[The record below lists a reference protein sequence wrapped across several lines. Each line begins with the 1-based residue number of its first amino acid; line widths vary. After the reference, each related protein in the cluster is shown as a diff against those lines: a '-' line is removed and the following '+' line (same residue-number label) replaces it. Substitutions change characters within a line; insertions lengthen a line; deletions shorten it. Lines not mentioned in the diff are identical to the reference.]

1 MIFKKKKRNKIGTS
15 TGFEPMGSALT
26 LQIFLY
32 NNATIQRSYNNFVGI
47 ETLGVAVSIFF
58 PDAFG
63 DVHTKP
69 GSFLGRL

>member
-1 MIFKKKKRNKIGTS
+1 MIVKKKKEIGIS
-15 TGFEPMGSALT
+15 TGFELIGSALT

-32 NNATIQRSYNNFVGI
+32 YNATIQRSYKNFVGM
-47 ETLGVAVSIFF
+47 ETLGVVVSVFL

-69 GSFLGRL
+69 GSFLCRL

>member
-1 MIFKKKKRNKIGTS
+1 
-15 TGFEPMGSALT
+15 MGSVLT

-32 NNATIQRSYNNFVGI
+32 YNATIQRSYNNFVGMK
-47 ETLGVAVSIFF
+47 TLGVALSIFL

-63 DVHTKP
+63 DVHIKP